1 MKSLRDEI
9 CLAAG
14 DAGEYFTFPPL
25 GKEKNFPSPPPLHR
39 LPQIV
44 IRQLAQYPFSAANPP
59 SFPLG
64 FHTPQGY
71 DTGTTNIR
79 I

>member
-1 MKSLRDEI
+1 MKSLRGEI

-14 DAGEYFTFPPL
+14 DAGEHFTFFPL
-25 GKEKNFPSPPPLHR
+25 KKEKFFPSPTPPHR
-39 LPQIV
+39 LPQIGV
-44 IRQLAQYPFSAANPP
+44 RQLAQYPFSAANPP

-64 FHTPQGY
+64 FHAPQGY